1 MLYAY
6 NLTFVHLG
14 FVFGLRQ
21 GSTLGPGLFC
31 VFVDDLARTVSCLL
45 SMLKYFRD
53 QTSSAGCHIAVRE
66 AKTEEKVVFAMTIF
80 FAVAS

>member
-1 MLYAY
+1 
-6 NLTFVHLG
+6 
-14 FVFGLRQ
+14 
-21 GSTLGPGLFC
+21 
-31 VFVDDLARTVSCLL
+31 
-45 SMLKYFRD
+45 MLKYFRD